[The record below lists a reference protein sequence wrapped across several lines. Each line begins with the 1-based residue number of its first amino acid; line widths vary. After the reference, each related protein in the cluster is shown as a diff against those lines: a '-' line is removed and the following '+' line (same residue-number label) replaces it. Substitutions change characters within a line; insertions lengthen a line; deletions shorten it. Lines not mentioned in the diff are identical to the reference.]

1 MRGRSWEM
9 MESAQNRRR
18 RQGVGDDNMLN
29 RSSLTRVR
37 VFVWSLCEICPRAAL
52 RDDQWVLGEFQTSVD
67 PYSFEGR
74 GSPPLA
80 GLLGSRVPVVTHL
93 VLFLRSGS
101 SGRGAFCFASKVS
114 AMPAST
120 LRRGREAA
128 PHKSCL
134 VDGFRWRPVPG
145 EAVRSVLMAWMGC

>member
-18 RQGVGDDNMLN
+18 RQGVGDDNMLK
-29 RSSLTRVR
+29 RSSLARVR

-93 VLFLRSGS
+93 VLS
-101 SGRGAFCFASKVS
+101 SV
-114 AMPAST
+114 
-120 LRRGREAA
+120 RGRAAEALFA
-128 PHKSCL
+128 LRPRCL
-134 VDGFRWRPVPG
+134 RCLQALYG
-145 EAVRSVLMAWMGC
+145 EGGRRRHIRAVLLMAFDGVLFRAKRCVVC